1 MAYIGTDGNLH
12 LSEEDANSGDYTGAF
27 IIDDPYP
34 NPLTYPGG
42 EGMPTVEERLAALEK
57 QVPLQT
63 EGLRRVTEGH
73 YNGAEGSAAI
83 VVALEGGNTTINPQ
97 PDPS

>member
-1 MAYIGTDGNLH
+1 MAYYDAEGHLH
-12 LSEEDANSGDYTGAF
+12 ISAEEANSGQYDGQSF
-27 IIDDPYP
+27 ILD

-42 EGMPTVEERLAALEK
+42 EAVPTVEERLAALEK

-73 YNGAEGSAAI
+73 YTGANGSAAI
-83 VVALEGGNTTINPQ
+83 VVALEGGNTTIHPQ